1 MADNRLDDGKS
12 QHSSVWRVM
21 AENLNPDDWIIA
33 ALKTL
38 AKHGFMM
45 VKADVLA
52 KALGVSRG
60 SFYWHFQNV
69 EAFHLAVMQRW
80 QNLATDAI
88 IRQVES
94 AAIGSERLRLLI
106 RLAFTA
112 DSGLEAGMRTWAI
125 YYEPAR
131 ACVEKVDASRLGY
144 LEQLL
149 ATANF
154 SKSRARTRSRIIY
167 WTYLG
172 SVLSGQNVSEEEFE
186 HLIGELIA

>member
-1 MADNRLDDGKS
+1 
-12 QHSSVWRVM
+12 
-21 AENLNPDDWIIA
+21 
-33 ALKTL
+33 
-38 AKHGFMM
+38 
-45 VKADVLA
+45 VLA
-52 KALGVSRG
+52 KELGVSRG
-60 SFYWHFQNV
+60 SFYWHFQHV

-106 RLAFTA
+106 RLAFTS

-125 YYEPAR
+125 YYEPAM

-149 ATANF
+149 ANANLA
-154 SKSRARTRSRIIY
+154 KSRARTRSRIIY

-186 HLIGELIA
+186 NLVGELIAYAQKPS